1 MVSMEISQA
10 QKDKHYCNLVC
21 GIEKDWFYRNGGKMI
36 IIRGWDSWG
45 RGLGRCWSKD
55 IVSNR
60 RNNSE
65 DMLYDMVI
73 TVHNILYSWKMQ
85 SGYSAFTIIMV
96 TMWVMHVSIG

>member
-1 MVSMEISQA
+1 
-10 QKDKHYCNLVC
+10 
-21 GIEKDWFYRNGGKMI
+21 MI

-73 TVHNILYSWKMQ
+73 TVHNILYS
-85 SGYSAFTIIMV
+85 
-96 TMWVMHVSIG
+96 